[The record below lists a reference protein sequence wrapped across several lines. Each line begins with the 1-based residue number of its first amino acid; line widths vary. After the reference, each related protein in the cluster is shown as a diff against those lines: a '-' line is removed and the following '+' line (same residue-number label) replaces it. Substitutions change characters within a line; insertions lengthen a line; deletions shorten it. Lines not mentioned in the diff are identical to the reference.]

1 MKLKAILLFGMPRSG
16 TTWLGKVFDSHP
28 CTLYR
33 HEPDS
38 GGALDAS
45 IPLMPSVEDADR
57 YRDAAAHYVD
67 SLKSNRL
74 LRVTG
79 KLPVFPKAYQGPL
92 AARSRQA
99 LLLGAKAASRWI
111 RIGSVPEFIRP
122 GYEGELF
129 LAWKS
134 IESLGRLGVFARAL
148 PEARAIHIIRHPCG
162 YVSSVLGGEASGRLP
177 GAVPGSEDYGIF
189 QMLLETAQARRRGR
203 TLEHLRSLHPVE
215 RLAWRWLIS
224 NEKALDDLDGLANG
238 HTVLYEDLCRNPGD
252 AYRGLFEFAGLSWDR
267 QTVDFIRDSTS
278 NEKSAYFSV
287 FKDPQRAAAGWKH
300 KLAEDDQARVL
311 AVVSGSRAGALY
323 EE

>member
-1 MKLKAILLFGMPRSG
+1 MKPKPILLFGMPRSG

-45 IPLMPSVEDADR
+45 MPLMPSVKDADR
-57 YRDAAAHYVD
+57 YRDAAARYVD
-67 SLKSNRL
+67 SLRTNRS

-79 KLPVFPKAYQGPL
+79 KLPVFPKAYQSPL
-92 AARSRQA
+92 AAQGRQA
-99 LLLGAKAASRWI
+99 LLLGAKALSRWVDV
-111 RIGSVPEFIRP
+111 GAVPEFVRAS
-122 GYEGELF
+122 YDGELF
-129 LAWKS
+129 LTWKS

-148 PEARAIHIIRHPCG
+148 PEARAIHILRHPCG
-162 YVSSVLGGEASGRLP
+162 YVASILGGEAAGLLP

-189 QMLLETAQARRRGR
+189 RMLLDTAPAKRRGL

-215 RLAWRWLIS
+215 RLAWRWLLS
-224 NEKALDDLDGLANG
+224 NEKALDDLDGLPNG
-238 HTVLYEDLCRNPGD
+238 YTVLYEDLCRNPLEG
-252 AYRGLFEFAGLSWDR
+252 YRGLFEFSGLSWDG

-287 FKDPQRAAAGWKH
+287 FKDPERAAAGWKH
-300 KLAEDDQARVL
+300 KLSVEDQARVL
-311 AVVSGSRAGALY
+311 AVVSGSRAGTLC
-323 EE
+323 ED